1 MNYSNIYMNIKVM
14 SVELDYNY
22 NIINWIGHM
31 QAGKETI
38 IFKMIIIILNL
49 VYCMMNS
56 GKSAVGH

>member
-1 MNYSNIYMNIKVM
+1 MDYSNIYMNIKVM
-14 SVELDYNY
+14 SVELDDNY

-49 VYCMMNS
+49 V
-56 GKSAVGH
+56 